1 MFRPARGV
9 TYSLPGI
16 LVRGYLIYVPG
27 VLSPSNEESILLG
40 SGSATCHIVLFV
52 VVRKGASPLSMGSL
66 CGVGDLVLTC
76 TGSLSRNWTVGHRL
90 AKGEVGV
97 LRLTERC
104 SV

>member
-1 MFRPARGV
+1 M
-9 TYSLPGI
+9 
-16 LVRGYLIYVPG
+16 YVPG
-27 VLSPSNEESILLG
+27 VLSPNNEESFLLS
-40 SGSATCHIVLFV
+40 SGSATLCFFV

-97 LRLTERC
+97 LRVTERC